1 MGENRKI
8 TFWDLLDEYSIE
20 IPVIQRDYAQG
31 RDNVV
36 DIRNNFLENIKKSL
50 DTRID
55 LDLNFVYGSTN
66 GKVFTPIDG
75 QQRLTTL
82 YLLHVYLMLA
92 IDKKMNKGSNKRI
105 TKFTYET
112 RTTSRD
118 FCKNLTSKPLVIR
131 RGKKITE
138 IEKISDEI
146 TNNNWFSSSWKNDP
160 TIKSML
166 NMFDSIHAFFKNA
179 DLVEYFKLL
188 TGDADD
194 DCPLY
199 FYFLDLGEYN
209 LGDSIYI
216 KLNARG
222 KDLTCYENFKAKLSK
237 YLIDEIDTPNEDYI
251 AKLDG
256 EWSDVFWT
264 FREPKTR
271 LYDDKI
277 MYLFINY
284 LINEYAAHMVTVG
297 KDAVRQ
303 EIREITGYSQLE
315 FINRFQGYNVKWDGQ
330 KVADSLVDIFE
341 LFNLITDGKTQRI
354 FAPGN
359 KYFDEA
365 HMFKWIMEHH
375 DADYESR
382 IQADAY
388 FGFILTNKS
397 SMCDST
403 TFETQL
409 IDWMRVISTLSRET
423 NYNGGDDYVRAV
435 KGVRR
440 LLPYSS
446 DIVTHLAGITD
457 RSGYGFDADCFEEEC
472 IKAKLMKRDTEW
484 KEMILNAED
493 NKYFNGQIGF
503 LLEATDII
511 TKYENG
517 EIDNWTPELDKENKD
532 TFRKYFKI
540 YGSIFG
546 EFEFGNKKEKY
557 VGINRSFANNFRRAL
572 LCKGDYHLDDSS
584 NSSFLVD
591 FDRDISWKR
600 LLRIQ
605 SNDKSGT
612 YKGRRKMLLDLIND
626 QLFDIDDIDAGLI
639 RICNRDVASINDW
652 RKYFIKVS
660 GVMDVLHDYST
671 FKPKERFIRIEGE
684 SIFLMGSTRLYGYNE
699 EYYSFA
705 LYCQIKDLGRYNVK
719 YEKAKGWE
727 DVHHQIRAIDKNT
740 GKVYDIKYQ
749 RSSKNFIVY
758 DNSGM
763 ATALANVEEVLDIL
777 K

>member
-1 MGENRKI
+1 
-8 TFWDLLDEYSIE
+8 
-20 IPVIQRDYAQG
+20 
-31 RDNVV
+31 
-36 DIRNNFLENIKKSL
+36 
-50 DTRID
+50 
-55 LDLNFVYGSTN
+55 
-66 GKVFTPIDG
+66 
-75 QQRLTTL
+75 
-82 YLLHVYLMLA
+82 
-92 IDKKMNKGSNKRI
+92 
-105 TKFTYET
+105 
-112 RTTSRD
+112 
-118 FCKNLTSKPLVIR
+118 
-131 RGKKITE
+131 
-138 IEKISDEI
+138 
-146 TNNNWFSSSWKNDP
+146 
-160 TIKSML
+160 
-166 NMFDSIHAFFKNA
+166 
-179 DLVEYFKLL
+179 
-188 TGDADD
+188 
-194 DCPLY
+194 
-199 FYFLDLGEYN
+199 
-209 LGDSIYI
+209 
-216 KLNARG
+216 
-222 KDLTCYENFKAKLSK
+222 
-237 YLIDEIDTPNEDYI
+237 
-251 AKLDG
+251 
-256 EWSDVFWT
+256 
-264 FREPKTR
+264 
-271 LYDDKI
+271 
-277 MYLFINY
+277 
-284 LINEYAAHMVTVG
+284 
-297 KDAVRQ
+297 
-303 EIREITGYSQLE
+303 
-315 FINRFQGYNVKWDGQ
+315 
-330 KVADSLVDIFE
+330 
-341 LFNLITDGKTQRI
+341 
-354 FAPGN
+354 
-359 KYFDEA
+359 
-365 HMFKWIMEHH
+365 MFKWIMEHH